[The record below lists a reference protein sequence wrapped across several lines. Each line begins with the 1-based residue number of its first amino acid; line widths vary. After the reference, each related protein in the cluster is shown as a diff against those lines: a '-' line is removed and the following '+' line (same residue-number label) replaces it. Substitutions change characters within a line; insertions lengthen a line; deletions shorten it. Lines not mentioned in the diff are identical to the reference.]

1 MKGKSFSAKTVE
13 AVRDGE
19 ENPFWTIEAI
29 GEHVGAC
36 WGALAKMGIKVW
48 EDRDDKRLVR
58 ERGEVGSITYHLR
71 AIDEYQQ
78 SVFNAIAA
86 LLPDIKRMSEGETT
100 ALNKLKLEL
109 TQLAERHQREWERF

>member
-1 MKGKSFSAKTVE
+1 MDGKSYSAECVE
-13 AVRDGE
+13 KVRDGE

-29 GEHVGAC
+29 GEHVQAC
-36 WGALAKMGIKVW
+36 WGALGRMGINVL
-48 EDRDDKRLVR
+48 DDTDKIKGRPKGQPGDIV
-58 ERGEVGSITYHLR
+58 YHLR

-78 SVFNAIAA
+78 KVWNVVSA
-86 LLPDIKRMSEGETT
+86 LLPDIKRMSEGETI